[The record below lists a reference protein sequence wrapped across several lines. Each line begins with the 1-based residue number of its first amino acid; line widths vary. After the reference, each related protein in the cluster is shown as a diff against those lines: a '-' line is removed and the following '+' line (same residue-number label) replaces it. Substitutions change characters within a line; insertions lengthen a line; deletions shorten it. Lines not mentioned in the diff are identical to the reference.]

1 MTVWNGEECNRISG
15 TDGIL
20 FTPFRPKDKPLSF
33 FVKELCAS
41 LYLNYKRRASYRGID
56 LHVFAEDFSEKNVSC
71 FCRNFPDH
79 CPVKGT
85 MDLFPCVEA
94 PITVSLPHFLHADP
108 SLLANVASG
117 LSPNE
122 EKHEFTMSIELVW
135 NILIWMQVFADR
147 IYFHILLN
155 IRRIPL

>member
-1 MTVWNGEECNRISG
+1 
-15 TDGIL
+15 
-20 FTPFRPKDKPLSF
+20 
-33 FVKELCAS
+33 
-41 LYLNYKRRASYRGID
+41 
-56 LHVFAEDFSEKNVSC
+56 
-71 FCRNFPDH
+71 
-79 CPVKGT
+79 

-147 IYFHILLN
+147 IYFHILMN